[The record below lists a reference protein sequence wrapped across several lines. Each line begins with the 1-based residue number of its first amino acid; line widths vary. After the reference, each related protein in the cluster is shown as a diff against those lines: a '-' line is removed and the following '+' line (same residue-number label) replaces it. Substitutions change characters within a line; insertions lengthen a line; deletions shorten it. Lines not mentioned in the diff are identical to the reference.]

1 MNNAN
6 RVIFNTLILY
16 IKIVISSLFSLI
28 SVPLIMHSLGTSDYG
43 LYSLIGGVVGL
54 LAFFKA
60 AISVSTQRFISV
72 AMGENDS
79 KRINCI
85 YNTSLDIHLFLGFA
99 IVIVLEL
106 LSLFLFDIGLN
117 IESGRISSAKI
128 VYQFL
133 IFTTFFEISSVPYI
147 GLINAKEDM
156 IVFSLLGI
164 LESMFKLILAYFL
177 ACFSIDRLIVYAAGM
192 FAISFIIMT
201 LNVSFVRYRYKEFD
215 RKILKYFNKSVFK
228 DMSGFIG
235 WNTIGALAVVGRNQ
249 GIAIVMNLFLGTMVN
264 AAYGIANQINGVL
277 GYFSNT
283 FQKSINPQLM
293 KSQGMNNVERLVRLS
308 FVSSKFSVIVMSLI
322 SIPLI
327 IEMEYVLNIW
337 LDNPPYYT
345 VNFARLILIAS
356 VLSQY
361 SVGLISAISAVGNI
375 RNYQIVISV
384 ILLINIP
391 LSYFCLKNGMPP
403 YFCILSFI
411 VTEAIS
417 LVVRV
422 LFAYKIVGIQ
432 PLKFL
437 RDVICPLSLCILVSF
452 FLSIMPRMLIDNSLL
467 RFVSVCC
474 ISVVTFLFSAW
485 FIALNKEE
493 RLVFVGLYHKIL

>member
-1 MNNAN
+1 M
-6 RVIFNTLILY
+6 
-16 IKIVISSLFSLI
+16 
-28 SVPLIMHSLGTSDYG
+28 
-43 LYSLIGGVVGL
+43 
-54 LAFFKA
+54 
-60 AISVSTQRFISV
+60 
-72 AMGENDS
+72 
-79 KRINCI
+79 
-85 YNTSLDIHLFLGFA
+85 
-99 IVIVLEL
+99 
-106 LSLFLFDIGLN
+106 
-117 IESGRISSAKI
+117 
-128 VYQFL
+128 

-201 LNVSFVRYRYKEFD
+201 LNVSFVRYRYKELD

-235 WNTIGALAVVGRNQ
+235 WNTIGSLAVVGRNQ